1 MEKKKKKPS
10 FLAGVKAEFSRITW
24 PGRKDVRKRFL
35 VVLIVSILAA
45 LLIAGTDT
53 LIQAGIE
60 LIIGALP

>member
-1 MEKKKKKPS
+1 MEKKKKLS
-10 FLAGVKAEFSRITW
+10 FLTGVKAEFSRITW
-24 PGRKDVRKRFL
+24 PGRKDVGKRFL
-35 VVLIVSILAA
+35 VVLMVSILAA

>member
-1 MEKKKKKPS
+1 MEKKKKSS

-24 PGRKDVRKRFL
+24 PGRKDVGKRFL
-35 VVLIVSILAA
+35 IVLIVSILAA

>member
-1 MEKKKKKPS
+1 MEKKKKHS
-10 FLAGVKAEFSRITW
+10 FLAGVKAEFSRIAW
-24 PGRKDVRKRFL
+24 PGRKDVGKRFL
-35 VVLIVSILAA
+35 IVLVVSILAA

>member
-1 MEKKKKKPS
+1 MEKKKKPP

-24 PGRKDVRKRFL
+24 PGRKDVGKRFL
-35 VVLIVSILAA
+35 IVLIVSILAA

>member
-1 MEKKKKKPS
+1 MEKKKKPT

-24 PGRKDVRKRFL
+24 PGRKDERKRFL

>member
-1 MEKKKKKPS
+1 MEKKKKHS

-24 PGRKDVRKRFL
+24 PGRKDVGKRFL
-35 VVLIVSILAA
+35 IVLIVSILAA